1 MTPPLTRPV
10 PRLARWST
18 AIVLRVPGLAAALGL
33 PGPIRVGPAVAT
45 PGGGFGSSLLQL
57 LRHGLHDV
65 PSEVHRTN
73 GTPVA
78 TGAIFMDALPDDQF
92 HLAGSDVLP
101 EP

>member
-1 MTPPLTRPV
+1 MIPPLTLPV
-10 PRLARWST
+10 PRLFPWCTPIA
-18 AIVLRVPGLAAALGL
+18 LRDRGLAAARGL
-33 PGPIRVGPAVAT
+33 IRVIREGPRDAMVGA
-45 PGGGFGSSLLQL
+45 GFGSSTLQMV
-57 LRHGLHDV
+57 RHCLHDV
-65 PSEVHRTN
+65 PSQVHRTN

>member
-10 PRLARWST
+10 PRLVPWST
-18 AIVLRVPGLAAALGL
+18 PIVLRVPGLAAALGL
-33 PGPIRVGPAVAT
+33 PGPIREGPPVAMA
-45 PGGGFGSSLLQL
+45 GAGFGSSILQL
-57 LRHGLHDV
+57 LRHCLHDV

-78 TGAIFMDALPDDQF
+78 TGAIFMGALPDDQF